1 MARKSAHITGRSS
14 LFASFVLERART
26 DYNAGLMRKH
36 SMLFLLPLVASLSL
50 PVAGLSQD
58 LSSAQNESGNYTLRV
73 NANLVILNAT
83 VVNRR
88 NALVSGLGKDDFQIY
103 EDRILQPIKQFS
115 HEDVPVTV
123 GLVIDNSGSMAS
135 KRTDVIDAA
144 MLFAQ
149 SSNPQD
155 QMFVVNFNE
164 HVSYG
169 LPADILFTDKPDR
182 LVVALSSIRTIGE
195 TALYDA
201 IATAL
206 GRLKQGK
213 SDKKVLVAISD
224 GGDNASKRSLAQ
236 VIEMAKLSNAIIYTI
251 GIFDVQDGDQNP
263 GVLKRFAKETGG
275 EAFFPE
281 SSKEIA
287 SICKEIAQDIR
298 SQYTLA
304 YVPSIPRQD
313 GGYRAI
319 EVRAGAPGEGRL
331 MVRTRAGYSIPS
343 ASPTPAS
350 RMAGHDLHR

>member
-1 MARKSAHITGRSS
+1 MARRTEPTTDRSLRLIS
-14 LFASFVLERART
+14 LALECAQN
-26 DYNAGLMRKH
+26 DYNVGLMCKH
-36 SMLFLLPLVASLSL
+36 SMLILLPLVAALSL
-50 PVAGLSQD
+50 PFSALSQD
-58 LSSAQNESGNYTLRV
+58 SYSTQNESGNYTLRV

-83 VVNRR
+83 VVNRH
-88 NALVSGLGKDDFQIY
+88 NALVSGLGKNDFQIY
-103 EDRILQPIKQFS
+103 EDRVLQPIKQFS
-115 HEDVPVTV
+115 HEDIPVTV

-149 SSNPQD
+149 SSNPHD

-182 LVVALSSIRTIGE
+182 LVIALSSIRTIGE

-206 GRLKQGK
+206 DRLKQGK
-213 SDKKVLVAISD
+213 SDKKVLIAISD
-224 GGDNASKRSLAQ
+224 GGDNASKHSLAQ
-236 VIEMAKLSNAIIYTI
+236 IVEMAKLSNAIIYTI
-251 GIFDVQDGDQNP
+251 GIFDQQDGDQNP

-287 SICKEIAQDIR
+287 SICKGIAEDIR

-313 GGYRAI
+313 GGYRVI

-343 ASPTPAS
+343 SSLTPAS
-350 RMAGHDLHR
+350 RIAGHDLHR